1 MTTADKKGSTGTSAK
16 DNQSN
21 AGVSMEVET
30 TRRLKMLGF
39 EFTETSVNGKGGIT
53 LSGPG
58 QKDHALDDD
67 EISAFVRFFVGFQR
81 RQERDDGGADTQA
94 DGRGQVNSE
103 TDGRLKENRS
113 GK

>member
-1 MTTADKKGSTGTSAK
+1 MTTADKKGTTGTSAK
-16 DNQSN
+16 DTQSN

-39 EFTETSVNGKGGIT
+39 TFEETSVEGKGGIT
-53 LSGPG
+53 MSGPG
-58 QKDHALDDD
+58 TKDHALSDD

-81 RQERDDGGADTQA
+81 RQDRDGSDDTQA
-94 DGRGQVNSE
+94 DGRGQVQSE
-103 TDGRLKENRS
+103 ADGRLKENRGT